1 MILTNPD
8 EQVWNMLTGG
18 AGSTEGRKELD
29 KLKQLLKAKDIFFV
43 VDHDDRYHWIRMRSR
58 KDLQIIQI
66 KADVLAEGDSALLE
80 LRYAGNIHDTLHAE
94 EALEL
99 VTGYYYAPDCA
110 PEKTDE
116 SSRDE

>member
-18 AGSTEGRKELD
+18 ACSTEGRKELD

-43 VDHDDRYHWIRMRSR
+43 VDHDDRYHWIRFRSR
-58 KDLQIIQI
+58 RDMQIIQI
-66 KADVLAEGDSALLE
+66 KADVLAKGDAALLE
-80 LRYAGNIHDTLHAE
+80 LRCAGNIHDSLHAE

-99 VTGYYYAPDCA
+99 ILGYYL
-110 PEKTDE
+110 PEV
-116 SSRDE
+116 

>member
-29 KLKQLLKAKDIFFV
+29 RLKQLLKEKNIFFV
-43 VDHDDRYHWIRMRSR
+43 VDHDDRYHWIRFRSR

-66 KADVLAEGDSALLE
+66 KADVLAKGDAALLE
-80 LRYAGNIHDTLHAE
+80 VRYAGNIHDSLHAE
-94 EALEL
+94 EALNL
-99 VTGYYYAPDCA
+99 IVGYYTEEEAGNSQA
-110 PEKTDE
+110 EM
-116 SSRDE
+116 

>member
-43 VDHDDRYHWIRMRSR
+43 VDHDDRYHWIRFRSR
-58 KDLQIIQI
+58 RDMQIIQI
-66 KADVLAEGDSALLE
+66 KADVLAKGDAALLE
-80 LRYAGNIHDTLHAE
+80 LRYAGNIHDSLHAE

-99 VTGYYYAPDCA
+99 ILGYYL
-110 PEKTDE
+110 PEV
-116 SSRDE
+116 